1 MKTVLLSTPV
11 TPYPIQPWHD
21 TPTDIMRQRFMKGQG
36 LFTHEGHM
44 HLVGAFII
52 AQNISVPATVL
63 DHPTMEN
70 WIDEVKKG
78 YDYVGISSLTP
89 NIESVM
95 EMCRMARKHSP
106 NSKVILGSFAAQSFG
121 AYYPE
126 DEWKKL
132 VDHVVLGDGVRW
144 FREFLGD
151 DVNAPVRQ
159 HFLPRCAFGA
169 SAWLNKWGEGETAP
183 LIAAVGC
190 DRGCDFCTTTT
201 HFGGKRHVLV
211 TAEQL
216 KEEIKLWQKHEPG
229 THIIIYEEDQ
239 DRDFIN
245 EVGRQLREDPEIDFS
260 QFSITIL
267 TSINT
272 LSTYP
277 DLDELA
283 HNNVGHI
290 FIGLESKFAPDA
302 GYGKRVGDAKEILHE
317 LYKRGIGA
325 TLGWMAGFDFHTRE
339 TMEEDFQ
346 YFLACEPPTAQLTRV
361 TPYPG
366 TPLYNRLKEEGRI
379 KPFKWEDVS
388 FYGGGMIHK
397 HLHEHEILEFI
408 RQGDERL
415 YNTWG
420 PSILRMIK
428 IHMNGYERFKDYE
441 DKHFQQIARHNR
453 DQAFGAYVMIPTMER
468 FAPNGRV
475 RKMVKELEQRWK
487 GHFGE
492 PSTFLK
498 VQAKH
503 TELKA
508 SMATVKNLVDP
519 ENRHIRIPPA
529 KRYFFFG
536 EDIKDDG
543 SLPYRKEYL
552 NEDPLYIRDMKI
564 QAAEMGLLGVAHAVA
579 QVLDY
584 PDSKLHDTVNELRSD
599 ASGLLTSL
607 AARLREPKLDV
618 RSMLAELKAGIV
630 DLVAKA
636 IEAGENPENEIDFS
650 VENAKE
656 NLALLLE
663 YYAKEI
669 QGGDGLKRL
678 ATHPTLRGVAKAT
691 LEAVGVSTEEESF

>member
-1 MKTVLLSTPV
+1 VKTVLLSTPV

-21 TPTDIMRQRFMKGQG
+21 TPTDVMRQRFMKGQG
-36 LFTHEGHM
+36 LFTSEGHM
-44 HLVGAFII
+44 HIVGAFII

-70 WIDEVKKG
+70 WLEEIKKG

-95 EMCRMARKHSP
+95 EMCRMVRKHSP
-106 NSKVILGSFAAQSFG
+106 NSMVILGGFAAQSFG

-126 DEWKKL
+126 EEWKKL
-132 VDHVVLGDGVRW
+132 VDHVVIGDGIRW
-144 FREFLGD
+144 FRELLGD

-159 HFLPRCAFGA
+159 HFLPKCAMGT
-169 SAWLNKWGEGETAP
+169 SAWLSKWSEGKTAP
-183 LIAAVGC
+183 LIPAVGC

-201 HFGGKRHVLV
+201 HFGGQRLVLV
-211 TAEQL
+211 KAEQI
-216 KEEIKLWQKHEPG
+216 KNEIKMWQQHEPG
-229 THIIIYEEDQ
+229 RH
-239 DRDFIN
+239 
-245 EVGRQLREDPEIDFS
+245 LRADPEIDFT
-260 QFSITIL
+260 QFSITLL

-283 HNNVGHI
+283 HNNVGHM
-290 FIGLESKFAPDA
+290 FIGLESKFAPDE
-302 GYGKRVGDAKEILHE
+302 GYGKRAGDAKEILQQ
-317 LYKRGIGA
+317 LYARGMGA

-346 YFLACEPPTAQLTRV
+346 YFLSLEPPTAQLTRV
-361 TPYPG
+361 TPFPG
-366 TPLYNRLKEEGRI
+366 TPLYKRLKEEGRI

-408 RQGDERL
+408 REGDERL
-415 YNTWG
+415 YNAWG
-420 PSILRMIK
+420 PSILRSLK
-428 IHMNGYERFKDYE
+428 ISFSGYERYKEYDDE
-441 DKHFQQIARHNR
+441 HFQQIAQKYRNS
-453 DQAFGAYVMIPTMER
+453 AFQGYIMIPTMER

-492 PSTFLK
+492 PSTFMK
-498 VQAKH
+498 VQSKF
-503 TELKA
+503 TEVKA
-508 SMATVKNLVDP
+508 SMGAVKEIVDP
-519 ENRHIRIPPA
+519 VNRHIRIPPA
-529 KRYFFFG
+529 KRYFFLG

-564 QAAEMGLLGVAHAVA
+564 QAAEQGILGVAHAAA
-579 QVLDY
+579 QVLDF
-584 PDSKLHDTVNELRSD
+584 PDSKLHDAASELRSD

-618 RSMLAELKAGIV
+618 HSMLTELKDGLI
-630 DLVAKA
+630 DIIAKA
-636 IEAGENPENEIDFS
+636 VEAGEDPENEIDFS
-650 VENAKE
+650 VQRAKE

-678 ATHPTLRGVAKAT
+678 ATHPVLTGLAKDT
-691 LEAVGVSTEEESF
+691 VEAVGVGAEEESF